1 MSGNLT
7 TSTFTSSFLS
17 TIIGFFH
24 SIFSAAAADFL
35 LLMGWIGSEIT
46 FLFVSWGNSFSIYG
60 VFIPV
65 IFISSVGVT
74 ILGIYFVLTFID
86 AGKDVVGE

>member
-17 TIIGFFH
+17 TILGFFQ

-35 LLMGWIGSEIT
+35 LLMGWLGNQIT
-46 FLFVSWGNSFSIYG
+46 FLLVSWGNSFSGYG

-65 IFISSVGVT
+65 IFTISIGVT
-74 ILGIYFVLTFID
+74 ILGVYVVLTFVD
-86 AGKDVVGE
+86 AGKDMVGE